1 MPEPQLE
8 SPKKATCF
16 ASGTGQIQAI
26 VAVKAFFSPA
36 TMRWFCTKKDAAKM
50 FGVSPQL
57 FYCYQMKKRESG
69 VLCNVMDGNVPPPE
83 LSVVV
88 DFELRVTSIVCPVG
102 VSASWMT

>member
-57 FYCYQMKKRESG
+57 FYCYQMKKRESFFFFFFH
-69 VLCNVMDGNVPPPE
+69 LIPLNNPM
-83 LSVVV
+83 
-88 DFELRVTSIVCPVG
+88 TSMEK
-102 VSASWMT
+102 WW